1 MSSSDIQFALI
12 ALVTESLT
20 HVTSD
25 SGLQRVA
32 RTVKEMDYATPETM
46 DMLREIYRA
55 RQDDIRERCEATGE
69 LEEAEADQGNGD
81 EE

>member
-1 MSSSDIQFALI
+1 VTSASVQFSLI

-20 HVTSD
+20 YVTGE

-46 DMLREIYRA
+46 DILREIYRA
-55 RQDDIRERCEATGE
+55 RQDDIRTKSETSGE
-69 LEEAEADQGNGD
+69 VPEEVSGD
-81 EE
+81 PG